1 MKCPAC
7 HADLPLGSKFCPK
20 CGAKQ
25 TEQPGTNDTALDRF
39 KGKLTA
45 QSAAANDTETLLWK
59 GGYSPK
65 AMISYWVVAL
75 LITVGLIVGG
85 VFFPPAGWLVA
96 AIGSIALWG
105 SLLLYLL
112 YLRLSIEYELTNQR
126 FIHRTGILRRV
137 TNRIEVIDI
146 DDVQYEQSFIDRF
159 LDVGTIRM
167 LSSDVSDPKLVL
179 YGIDDVK
186 HVWELMDRCR
196 RDERKRRGLHIETV

>member
-20 CGAKQ
+20 CGAKLAEPPE
-25 TEQPGTNDTALDRF
+25 TSETALDRF

-45 QSAAANDTETLLWK
+45 QSNATNDEETLLWK

-65 AMISYWVVAL
+65 AMVNYWVVAL
-75 LITVGLIVGG
+75 LVTVGLIVGG
-85 VFFPPAGWLVA
+85 VLFPPAGWLVA
-96 AIGSIALWG
+96 AIGVIALWG

-159 LDVGTIRM
+159 LGVGTIRI
-167 LSSDVSDPKLVL
+167 LSSDVSDPKLILV
-179 YGIDDVK
+179 GIDDVK